1 MPALRV
7 GGRAGKGRA
16 GPALARTGGPAG
28 HVASG
33 GDVGRRG
40 SALRG

>member
-1 MPALRV
+1 MPALGV
-7 GGRAGKGRA
+7 GGCAGKRRA

-33 GDVGRRG
+33 EGTGIRDEGQ
-40 SALRG
+40 L